1 MNNNTERGRD
11 HQLDHWLTRLPNPEP
26 DCAVV
31 SETLAWIDGDLTHL
45 GGWVPPLGH
54 EETGE
59 PIGTC
64 HSLGALAWRERIKM
78 PAVALGC
85 FVLFGL
91 STAVAV
97 SETRGTDGDELGA
110 GGIDS
115 LEGVLRGSGG
125 RFATFMMAP
134 PDPSS
139 RSQRLRDKL
148 QRFLDDSPGAGRTI
162 REAKN
167 EPSTSRSGKDTAP
180 AARANIEPGA
190 LNTDLRFR
198 DGLAED
204 EIQTVID
211 AHRRELR
218 FCYDSELRRSTGIR
232 TRIELHWTIAPD
244 GSVANVV
251 TSRAE
256 PRWPAL
262 ELCLARAIQSWRFP
276 RPQAGATV
284 DVNYPVTFRPV
295 VH

>member
-1 MNNNTERGRD
+1 MNNDAERGVE
-11 HQLDHWLTRLPNPEP
+11 HQLDRWLMRLPNPEP
-26 DCAVV
+26 DSALV

-59 PIGTC
+59 PIGAC
-64 HSLGALAWRERIKM
+64 HGLGALAWRERIKM
-78 PAVALGC
+78 PAAALGC

-97 SETRGTDGDELGA
+97 SETRATEGARLGFGEIDTLDGVFRSG
-110 GGIDS
+110 
-115 LEGVLRGSGG
+115 GG

-134 PDPSS
+134 PDPSE

-162 REAKN
+162 REVKSELGARR
-167 EPSTSRSGKDTAP
+167 SRSDVP
-180 AARANIEPGA
+180 AARANVEPGA

-198 DGLAED
+198 DGLAQD
-204 EIQTVID
+204 EIHSVID

-244 GSVANVV
+244 GSVVNVV